1 MINDDTCEIW
11 ADSIP
16 KTVEFYE
23 KLGFGGFREK
33 ISGNFGTT
41 SWRYHGCLVVTGIME
56 FYDFPETVGNFI
68 IPMAMRWLTIT
79 YYNYNWLVLWNMT
92 FIFPNSWDD
101 DSI

>member
-1 MINDDTCEIW
+1 M
-11 ADSIP
+11 
-16 KTVEFYE
+16 EFYE

-33 ISGNFGTT
+33 NQEILVQLNGDIMGAWWFGT
-41 SWRYHGCLVVTGIME
+41 ME

-68 IPMAMRWLTIT
+68 IPMAMWWLTIT
-79 YYNYNWLVLWNMT
+79 YYNYNWLVVWNMT